1 MVADDVKE
9 LVDDIEKICGMVLS
23 HLRGVEDKPIQI
35 DWLVREV
42 LSYHL
47 YLQDAR
53 HFRNI
58 EDAARDFGQMLHQ
71 SLVE

>member
-1 MVADDVKE
+1 MVSDDVKE
-9 LVDDIEKICGMVLS
+9 LGEDIERIQGMVLS
-23 HLRGVEDKPIQI
+23 HLRGVEGETVRI

-47 YLQDAR
+47 YLHDAR

-58 EDAARDFGQMLHQ
+58 EDAARDLGQMLYQ